1 MALLMFDLDR
11 KRWEYHDLD
20 TVAIH
25 YDADNQ
31 KLLTT
36 PQNSYRLVRVFTGNT
51 DYDGSIPES
60 EVFVDFIGEDRVI
73 KKVAN
78 QVYLSYTGSPT
89 VSVVNEQNTLGG
101 YSELSEGNYKMNVN
115 AIGEIITVAVKGF
128 NKLREVAIKYV
139 YRILRNK
146 EE

>member
-25 YDADNQ
+25 YDVDNQ
-31 KLLTT
+31 KLITT
-36 PQNSYRLVRVFTGNT
+36 PQNSYRLIQVFTDDT
-51 DYDGSIPES
+51 DYDGSTPES
-60 EVFVDFIGEDRVI
+60 EVFVDFIGEDRVV

-89 VSVVNEQNTLGG
+89 VSVINEQNTLGG
-101 YSELSEGNYKMNVN
+101 YDELSEGNYKTNIN
-115 AIGEIITVAVKGF
+115 AIGEIITVSVKNF
-128 NKLREVAIKYV
+128 DKLREIVLKYV

-146 EE
+146 EG

>member
-1 MALLMFDLDR
+1 MALLMFDLDK

-36 PQNSYRLVRVFTGNT
+36 PQNSYRLVQVFTGST
-51 DYDGSIPES
+51 DYDGSTPES
-60 EVFVDFIGEDRVI
+60 KVFVDFIGEDRVI

-101 YSELSEGNYKMNVN
+101 YAELSEGNYKMNIN
-115 AIGEIITVAVKGF
+115 AIGEIITVMIKGF
-128 NKLREVAIKYV
+128 DKLREVAIKYV

-146 EE
+146 EG

>member
-36 PQNSYRLVRVFTGNT
+36 PQNSYRLVQVFTGST
-51 DYDGSIPES
+51 DYDGSTPES
-60 EVFVDFIGEDRVI
+60 KVFVDFIGEDRVI

-89 VSVVNEQNTLGG
+89 VSVVNEQNTLSG
-101 YSELSEGNYKMNVN
+101 YAELSEGNYKININ
-115 AIGEIITVAVKGF
+115 TIGEIITVMIKGF
-128 NKLREVAIKYV
+128 DKLREVAIKYV

-146 EE
+146 EG

>member
-36 PQNSYRLVRVFTGNT
+36 PQNSYRLVQVFTGNT
-51 DYDGSIPES
+51 DYDGSTPES
-60 EVFVDFIGEDRVI
+60 KVFVDFIGEDRVI
-73 KKVAN
+73 KKVVN
-78 QVYLSYTGSPT
+78 QIYLSYTGSPT
-89 VSVVNEQNTLGG
+89 VSVINEQNALGG
-101 YSELSEGNYKMNVN
+101 YAELSEGNYKTNIN

-128 NKLREVAIKYV
+128 DKLREVAIKYV

-146 EE
+146 EG